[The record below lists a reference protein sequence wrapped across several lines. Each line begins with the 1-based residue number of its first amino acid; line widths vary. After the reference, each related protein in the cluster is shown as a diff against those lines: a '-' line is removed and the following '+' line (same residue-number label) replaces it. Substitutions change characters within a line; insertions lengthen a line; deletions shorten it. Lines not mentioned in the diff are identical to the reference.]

1 MLIAIAGSQGSG
13 KSTILNEVK
22 KLGYPVIER
31 KTARSILDEWG
42 VTLDVVNA
50 DFDLKLAFQDE
61 LVRRKY
67 ADEIE
72 ATLSSEIYFTERT
85 FSDLFTY
92 ALIAFG
98 QYNKFDEW
106 LDNYFET
113 CKNYCHAYEH
123 VFYIKPLL
131 VSDVERDG
139 VRSINRHYSRLI
151 DHTMLDITKQ
161 MVYSDRVSI
170 IETDELSERV
180 DIIIKH
186 IKENNND
193 NQTS

>member
-13 KSTILNEVK
+13 KSTILTEVK

-42 VTLDVVNA
+42 VTLDAVNA
-50 DFDLKLAFQDE
+50 DFDLKVAFQDE

-72 ATLSSEIYFTERT
+72 ATLSTEICFTERT

-113 CKNYCHAYEH
+113 CKNYCHAYNH
-123 VFYIKPLL
+123 VFYIKPLREQY
-131 VSDVERDG
+131 VEKDG

-151 DHTMLDITKQ
+151 DHTMLDVTQQ
-161 MVYSDRVSI
+161 MVYNDKVSV
-170 IETDELSERV
+170 IETTNLSERV

-186 IKENNND
+186 IEEIKND
-193 NQTS
+193 N